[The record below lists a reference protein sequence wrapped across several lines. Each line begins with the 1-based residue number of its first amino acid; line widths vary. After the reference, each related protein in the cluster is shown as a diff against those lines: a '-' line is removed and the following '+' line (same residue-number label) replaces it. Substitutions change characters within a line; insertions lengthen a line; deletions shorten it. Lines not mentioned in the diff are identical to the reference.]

1 MSSIIVELLK
11 KIRGGGDKENNGVS
25 NSISWFCM

>member
-11 KIRGGGDKENNGVS
+11 KIRGGDKENNGVS

>member
-11 KIRGGGDKENNGVS
+11 KIQGGDKENNGGS
-25 NSISWFCM
+25 NSICLFCM

>member
-11 KIRGGGDKENNGVS
+11 KIRGGGKENNGVS
-25 NSISWFCM
+25 NSICWFCM